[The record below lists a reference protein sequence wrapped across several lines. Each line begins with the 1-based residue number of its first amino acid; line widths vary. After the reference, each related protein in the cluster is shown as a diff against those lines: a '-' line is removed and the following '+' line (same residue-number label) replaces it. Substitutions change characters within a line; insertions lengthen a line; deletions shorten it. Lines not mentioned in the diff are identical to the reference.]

1 MAGMQGISNI
11 QVLGRSLPS
20 SLDIPCWRLD
30 IQASCLLPRLSAGS
44 PLHYDILYLCILYPD
59 RLTFIE
65 GFIETIQ
72 FNQFP
77 VGSVLHQLALIEYQ
91 NPIGLL

>member
-1 MAGMQGISNI
+1 M
-11 QVLGRSLPS
+11 VLPVIVLSKFIFAELVLAPPDCGTFASLRHP
-20 SLDIPCWRLD
+20 DYFGVIV
-30 IQASCLLPRLSAGS
+30 LSFIFIWYFFLQYG
-44 PLHYDILYLCILYPD
+44 
-59 RLTFIE
+59 LTFIE